1 MNDIMNAYVIEK
13 GSLKILLDRFLDNY
27 KVYGPIKPG
36 VDSSFDEIHFVEEL
50 HLEYI
55 STVLPPKKFFHPTKE
70 TLLSFSKTN
79 GKFNI
84 QEVTQDE
91 KILLFGVHPCD
102 VHAILKLD
110 KFFSGDFKDS
120 YYQNRR
126 KNSVIV
132 ALNCVEPSEHSFCS
146 SIGTGPF
153 LKEGYD
159 ILMTDIGTKYLME
172 IGTKTG
178 RNLIKGLNL
187 KNAKKPDMDEKEKRL
202 NLMEKKFKKFL
213 NISWLSRIAREN
225 TDHEVWLDL
234 GERGGVA
241 GSFPCLSCGSCTFVC
256 PTCYCYDL
264 YDTMDLSLKSGTR
277 NRELDSCQLLEY
289 ASVSLDG
296 NFRRDRKDRIR
307 HWMMC
312 KFGAAAGGKSSS
324 CVGCGRCIRVCPS
337 KIDITEVAKAIRGD

>member
-1 MNDIMNAYVIEK
+1 MKDYVIEK
-13 GSLKILLDRFLDNY
+13 SSLNILLDRFLKKY
-27 KVYGPIKPG
+27 RVFGPTKPG
-36 VDSSFDEIHFVEEL
+36 PESAFDEITSVNEL
-50 HLEYI
+50 HLDYI
-55 STVLPPKKFFHPTKE
+55 STVLPPKKFFHPPRE
-70 TLLSFSKTN
+70 TLFSFDIKK
-79 GKFNI
+79 GKLTTS
-84 QEVTQDE
+84 EVRRDD
-91 KILLFGVHPCD
+91 KILLLGVHPCD

-110 KFFSGDFKDS
+110 KLFSGDFNDI
-120 YYQNRR
+120 YYKNRR
-126 KNSVIV
+126 KNTIIV

-153 LKEGYD
+153 LNEGYD
-159 ILMTDIGTKYLME
+159 LLLTDIGTKYILE
-172 IGTKTG
+172 TGTKTG
-178 RNLIKGLNL
+178 RSLVEGLKL
-187 KNAKKPDMDEKEKRL
+187 KPTNEADYNEKEKRL
-202 NLMEKKFKKFL
+202 KIIDKKFKKYM
-213 NISWLSRIAREN
+213 NTSWLSKIVREN

-256 PTCYCYDL
+256 PTCYCYDI

-289 ASVSLDG
+289 AAVALDQ

-312 KFGAAAGGKSSS
+312 KFGAAAGGMNSS

-337 KIDITEVAKAIRGD
+337 KIDITEVAKELRKGDNK